1 MDTQKRDG
9 DSSRVSDVDA
19 AAGYRDPVSHSY
31 AVSLGERIR
40 TLRGKMTRA
49 ELAGHL
55 GVHVNTVGKF
65 ERGDSMPDAF
75 LVHRMCALK
84 GACIEWLIT
93 GHDRAGAEPPRSVQ
107 AVEHGSYIYVP
118 LFDVQASAGNGA
130 FVNVERVIAMR
141 PFDAG
146 YIRND
151 LHIAH
156 KEIALVGI
164 VGSSSEP
171 VLRSG
176 DTVLVDLRDRE
187 VQAEGLHLLRID
199 DALLVKLVQRLPGRA
214 FRISSSNEKYQAFDI
229 RLDEEGQT
237 DINILGRV
245 RWGGVTFH

>member
-1 MDTQKRDG
+1 MDTHKRG
-9 DSSRVSDVDA
+9 EEPSPVSDAEALAYRDVVADAYA
-19 AAGYRDPVSHSY
+19 AA
-31 AVSLGERIR
+31 LGERIR
-40 TLRGKMTRA
+40 ALRGKMTRA

-84 GACIEWLIT
+84 GASIEWLIT
-93 GHDRAGAEPPRSVQ
+93 GHDQVGGEPARSVT

-141 PFDAG
+141 PFDTS

-151 LHIAH
+151 LHILH
-156 KEIALVGI
+156 NEIALVGI

-176 DTVLVDLRDRE
+176 DTVMVDLRDRE
-187 VQAEGLHLLRID
+187 VQAEGLHLMRID

-214 FRISSSNEKYQAFDI
+214 FRISSSNEKYQSFDI
-229 RLDEEGQT
+229 RLEEEGQR
-237 DINILGRV
+237 DIDILGRV